1 MIKKQDDFSQFDI
14 RVIERKIKKGE
25 ISQKAYDKWLQSLP
39 ESSDY
44 EEIDEE
50 SISLESEEA
59 ESDTEEAES
68 DTEEDEQQQ

>member
-1 MIKKQDDFSQFDI
+1 MNKKQDDFSQFDI

-25 ISQKAYDKWLQSLP
+25 ISQKEYDKWLQSLS

-50 SISLESEEA
+50 SLYLESEEASEEA
-59 ESDTEEAES
+59 ESDTE
-68 DTEEDEQQQ
+68 DDEQQQ